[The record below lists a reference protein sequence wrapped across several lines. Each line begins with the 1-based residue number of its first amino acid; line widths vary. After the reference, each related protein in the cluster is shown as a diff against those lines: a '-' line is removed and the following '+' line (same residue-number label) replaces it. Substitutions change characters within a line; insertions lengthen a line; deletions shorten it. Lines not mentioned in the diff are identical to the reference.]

1 MTARVG
7 FIGLGIMGQ
16 PMASRLADAAVP
28 LTVWNRSDAAAE
40 ALVAAGARRVGNVAE
55 VFAECE
61 TVLIMLRN
69 EAVLDSVLRGGPG
82 GLAGLVPG
90 HTVVNTGTVSP
101 AYSRNLARE
110 IESAGGDFVEAPVS
124 GSRRPAEEG
133 ALVAMTAGRPAAV
146 EAVTPLLAPL
156 CAQVTPCGEVPA
168 ALTMKLTVSTFLMA
182 VVTGLAE
189 AFHFGREHGVD
200 LALLRQVLDAG
211 QMSSPISRVKTA
223 KLVDDDLTPQ
233 AAITDVLMNVD
244 LVATAAREARVAT
257 PLLDASRELY
267 AEAVER
273 GDGAADMIAVI
284 RAISDRTARQR
295 TDPRNDH
302 APGGQRRG
310 RR

>member
-1 MTARVG
+1 MTGRVG

-16 PMASRLADAAVP
+16 PMASRLAGAGIP

-40 ALVAAGARRVGNVAE
+40 ALVAAGARRAANVAE
-55 VFAECE
+55 VFGECG
-61 TVLIMLRN
+61 TVLVMLRN
-69 EAVLDSVLRGGPG
+69 EAVLDSVLRSGPG

-101 AYSRNLARE
+101 AFSRNLARE

-133 ALVAMTAGRPAAV
+133 ALVAMIAGRPGAV
-146 EAVTPLLAPL
+146 EAVTPLLARL

-168 ALTMKLTVSTFLMA
+168 ALTMKLASSAFLMA

-211 QMSSPISRVKTA
+211 QMSSPISRVKSA
-223 KLVDDDLTPQ
+223 KLVDDDLAPQ

-244 LVATAAREARVAT
+244 LVAAAAREARVAT
-257 PLLDASRELY
+257 PLLDTSRELY
-267 AEAVER
+267 AEAVKR

-284 RAISDRTARQR
+284 RAIADRTARQR
-295 TDPRNDH
+295 TRP
-302 APGGQRRG
+302 AP
-310 RR
+310 

>member
-16 PMASRLADAAVP
+16 PMASRLAGAGVP

-40 ALVAAGARRVGNVAE
+40 ALVAAGARRADNVAG

-82 GLAGLVPG
+82 GLAGLVPD
-90 HTVVNTGTVSP
+90 HTVVNIGTVSP

-110 IESAGGDFVEAPVS
+110 IESAGGDFAEAPVS

-133 ALVAMTAGRPAAV
+133 ALVAMIAGRPGVV
-146 EAVTPLLAPL
+146 EAVTPLLARL

-168 ALTMKLTVSTFLMA
+168 ALTMKLASSAFLMA

-211 QMSSPISRVKTA
+211 QMSSPISRVKSA
-223 KLVDDDLTPQ
+223 KLVDDDLAPQ
-233 AAITDVLMNVD
+233 AAITDVLMNVE
-244 LVATAAREARVAT
+244 LVVTAAREARVAT
-257 PLLDASRELY
+257 PLLDTSRELY

-284 RAISDRTARQR
+284 RAIADRTAQQR
-295 TDPRNDH
+295 TRP
-302 APGGQRRG
+302 AQ
-310 RR
+310 